1 MKTGVKTTCQRE
13 RDINRL
19 QPVVS
24 MKLPQQL
31 MRPDRPWSSMVKCNV
46 NGGYSSVQCHQ
57 GTPFCWC
64 VDKYGRELPRTRTSG
79 EPKCGPMGK
88 YFAFNL
94 LHFSLRSTP
103 NLFGEMKVKRGN
115 NVCRNEIWFAKTAK
129 KKWLIMGGLER
140 ANSYNKIMYIFL
152 SVYQGLELFWFLISS
167 ARQAQKEIWSIRWD
181 RLRIV
186 PIFPQG

>member
-1 MKTGVKTTCQRE
+1 MKTGVKTTCQRK

-31 MRPDRPWSSMVKCNV
+31 MRPDRPWWSMVKCNV

-94 LHFSLRSTP
+94 LHFLLRSTP
-103 NLFGEMKVKRGN
+103 NLLEEMKVKRGN
-115 NVCRNEIWFAKTAK
+115 NFCRNEIFAKTAK
-129 KKWLIMGGLER
+129 
-140 ANSYNKIMYIFL
+140 
-152 SVYQGLELFWFLISS
+152 IS
-167 ARQAQKEIWSIRWD
+167 D
-181 RLRIV
+181 
-186 PIFPQG
+186 

>member
-64 VDKYGRELPRTRTSG
+64 VDKYGRELPRTRTSE

-115 NVCRNEIWFAKTAK
+115 NVCRNEI
-129 KKWLIMGGLER
+129 
-140 ANSYNKIMYIFL
+140 
-152 SVYQGLELFWFLISS
+152 
-167 ARQAQKEIWSIRWD
+167 
-181 RLRIV
+181 
-186 PIFPQG
+186 

>member
-1 MKTGVKTTCQRE
+1 MKAGVKTTCQRE
-13 RDINRL
+13 RDVNRL

-115 NVCRNEIWFAKTAK
+115 NVCRNEI
-129 KKWLIMGGLER
+129 
-140 ANSYNKIMYIFL
+140 
-152 SVYQGLELFWFLISS
+152 
-167 ARQAQKEIWSIRWD
+167 
-181 RLRIV
+181 
-186 PIFPQG
+186 